1 LPSRDRTAVTR
12 LVEQGFSV
20 KNPGWQLELDTS
32 MKYETCRSLL
42 QKLDT
47 LRSNDLRNLANN
59 FVLGT
64 NVDIG
69 ETTANYGFLPVAK
82 NEEAEDI
89 LVNVRRGE
97 WLTMVPEL
105 PFINQVSKKTR
116 KIIKPL
122 GNEVYHAAAVY
133 MGVSACHKSFVVYRE
148 IFESKMLPACIF
160 EYTALQL
167 WGGGIAPCFA
177 PFRDENGKKTG
188 FTQDVLT
195 KHPTALAIRKLFRD
209 AETDLTFISLSQELF
224 LRVAVAFGGQGVGSL
239 P

>member
-1 LPSRDRTAVTR
+1 
-12 LVEQGFSV
+12 
-20 KNPGWQLELDTS
+20 

-105 PFINQVSKKTR
+105 PFINQVSKKVRVFQSLLVVLNTDPIIHASDTQNHQTTR
-116 KIIKPL
+116 K
-122 GNEVYHAAAVY
+122 
-133 MGVSACHKSFVVYRE
+133 
-148 IFESKMLPACIF
+148 
-160 EYTALQL
+160 
-167 WGGGIAPCFA
+167 
-177 PFRDENGKKTG
+177 
-188 FTQDVLT
+188 
-195 KHPTALAIRKLFRD
+195 
-209 AETDLTFISLSQELF
+209 
-224 LRVAVAFGGQGVGSL
+224 
-239 P
+239 